1 MANVRRMSA
10 ISKRPTLAP
19 VENISAGSASGYFG
33 DTFEAQ
39 IAKKPSI
46 LVTDKEYE
54 NMASPHALQ
63 GLLDA
68 YWDRVHILHPYLH
81 RPTWHGKQKAEEFIQ
96 GTKTF
101 TDITSRSIMATCMA
115 NMVLALGALNSPSY
129 TTAHA
134 LNTSETFFLS
144 AKEILTLD
152 HLETPSLELA
162 QNLLLM
168 TQYAIE
174 RCHHQRGHLHAS
186 LLYLSLAI
194 RVCTA
199 LGLHE
204 DSGATQG
211 PLIREISRR
220 VWWECIYTDMWVALF
235 FFVFFEFIAYD
246 YKSEPSLPITPSLCY
261 CETSNTSLY
270 PSLLTMR

>member
-1 MANVRRMSA
+1 MSA